1 MPVTMSPQAVTPAL
15 WTYTYLQAPINGQGY
30 TYFNI
35 PATFTDLG
43 TISAGGTATCNVGAN
58 GVFRMIA
65 GGNMTV
71 AFSNITSGAGKA
83 SFWQVEIKGGGNYT
97 VTWPAAVK
105 WDGGGAANVAPL
117 LSTNTTLL
125 NFYTRDAGTTIY
137 GGYAFADMY
146 V

>member
-1 MPVTMSPQAVTPAL
+1 MPVSMTPQAVTPSL

-35 PATFTDLG
+35 PVEYSDKG
-43 TISAGGTATCNVGAN
+43 TINAAGTATCNISEA
-58 GVFRMIA
+58 GVFKIIA
-65 GGNMTV
+65 NGNMTV
-71 AFSNITSGAGKA
+71 AFTGLPSTGKGA
-83 SFWQVEIKGGGNYT
+83 FWQVEIKNGGSYT
-97 VTWPAAVK
+97 ITWPGVIK

-125 NFYTRDAGTTIY
+125 NFYTRDGGATIY
-137 GGYAFADMY
+137 GGYAFADLY

>member
-35 PATFTDLG
+35 PSQETSLG
-43 TISAGGTATCNVGAN
+43 TVSSGTATCDISLANVYQLT
-58 GVFRMIA
+58 A
-65 GGNMTV
+65 GGNITV
-71 AFSNITSGAGKA
+71 AFVNIPQTVNAA
-83 SFWQVEIKGGGNYT
+83 QFWQVEIKAGNSYT
-97 VTWPAAVK
+97 ITWPSAVK
-105 WDGGGAANVAPL
+105 WDGGGAANTPPV

-125 NFYTRDAGTTIY
+125 NFYTRNGGSTIY
-137 GGYAFADMY
+137 GGYAYTDLY

>member
-1 MPVTMSPQAVTPAL
+1 MPVSMSPAAVTPAL

-35 PATFTDLG
+35 PVEYSDRG
-43 TISAGGTATCNVGAN
+43 TINAGGTATCNLSTA
-58 GVFRMIA
+58 GVFRINSN
-65 GGNMTV
+65 GNLTIV
-71 AFSNITSGAGKA
+71 FSNYPSTAKA
-83 SFWQVEIKGGGNYT
+83 AFWQVEIKNGGSYSI
-97 VTWPAAVK
+97 TWPGSIK

-125 NFYTRDAGTTIY
+125 NFYTRDGGTTVY
-137 GGYAFADMY
+137 GGYAFADLY

>member
-1 MPVTMSPQAVTPAL
+1 MPVSMTPQAVTPSL

-35 PATFTDLG
+35 PVQFTDLG
-43 TISAGGTATCNVGAN
+43 TKTAGGTATCDISTA
-58 GVFRMIA
+58 GVFKVIA
-65 GGNMTV
+65 NGNMTV
-71 AFSNITSGAGKA
+71 AFTNPPSTSKGA
-83 SFWQVEIKGGGNYT
+83 FWQLEIKAGGSYAI
-97 VTWPAAVK
+97 TWPGSIK

-125 NFYTRDAGTTIY
+125 NFYTRDGGTTVF
-137 GGYAFADMY
+137 GGYAFADLY

>member
-1 MPVTMSPQAVTPAL
+1 MPVSMTPAAVTPAL

-35 PATFTDLG
+35 PVEYSDRG
-43 TISAGGTATCNVGAN
+43 TINAGGTATCNLATA
-58 GVFRMIA
+58 GVFRINA
-65 GGNMTV
+65 NGNLTV
-71 AFSNITSGAGKA
+71 VFSNFPSTAKA
-83 SFWQVEIKGGGNYT
+83 AFWQVEIKNGGSYT
-97 VTWPAAVK
+97 VTWPGGVK

-125 NFYTRDAGTTIY
+125 NFYTRDGGTTIY
-137 GGYAFADMY
+137 GGYAFADLY